1 MRTKMI
7 NSLALPGYHE
17 SGKAIFSDKRKPA
30 EEAAQVLAVFH
41 NSGGSGWWSSMD
53 GGGRSKDPTDICT
66 NSPCE
71 WRGGASHC
79 SRVMVGESEVF
90 LGLRQETLASL
101 DLCR

>member
-1 MRTKMI
+1 MLLGHLYTSTHISPGMLLMRTKMI

-53 GGGRSKDPTDICT
+53 GGI
-66 NSPCE
+66 NLFILI
-71 WRGGASHC
+71 GG
-79 SRVMVGESEVF
+79 
-90 LGLRQETLASL
+90 
-101 DLCR
+101 

>member
-53 GGGRSKDPTDICT
+53 GGG
-66 NSPCE
+66 
-71 WRGGASHC
+71 GGPKTPLTSAPMTSVAGHS
-79 SRVMVGESEVF
+79 SRTF
-90 LGLRQETLASL
+90 
-101 DLCR
+101 